1 MKSRVIRWLAL
12 SFLLLPVLVMSAYA
26 NSISLGTA
34 GSYAV
39 LAGSAVTNTG
49 STVLIGSLGVSPG
62 CALSGAG
69 TLTVSGATNLCN
81 GPAAKAQSDLTAA
94 YIQAQN
100 LKSTGNLT
108 GKDLGGMTLTLWC
121 LYF

>member
-1 MKSRVIRWLAL
+1 MKPRVIRWLAL

-49 STVLIGSLGVSPG
+49 STRPHWKSRRQPRVRSLRR
-62 CALSGAG
+62 
-69 TLTVSGATNLCN
+69 
-81 GPAAKAQSDLTAA
+81 
-94 YIQAQN
+94 
-100 LKSTGNLT
+100 GNPDSEWNDQL
-108 GKDLGGMTLTLWC
+108 M
-121 LYF
+121 